1 MRAILL
7 SIVLSAVSVTAF
19 AQQQPQPPQQAQPPQ
34 QVPAAQGGSSLAPG
48 EVQQL
53 FDGYAVVQAQEFL
66 GLSEAQFGPFVPKFR
81 AFQEAR
87 RRSQR
92 ERVRLIQE
100 LSRMTSVR
108 AGQVPENGIR
118 ERLRALRELEA
129 RTATQLQQARDAID
143 ETLDIRQQARFRV
156 FEEHIEQRKLQ
167 LLMQARQGG
176 RGQRQLARPQE

>member
-7 SIVLSAVSVTAF
+7 SIVLSGISVTAF
-19 AQQQPQPPQQAQPPQ
+19 ARQQPPPPSSSQQQA
-34 QVPAAQGGSSLAPG
+34 PAAQGGSSLAPG

-66 GLSEAQFGPFVPKFR
+66 GLSEAQFGPFVPRFR
-81 AFQEAR
+81 AFQETR

-100 LSRMTSVR
+100 LSRMTSAR
-108 AGQVPENGIR
+108 AGQVPENGLR